1 MKIKRLL
8 AVFLLICVLLAAG
21 SVSIFAAR
29 PTYEASKQYKNSKY
43 YQNLIKTPLSGDQDS
58 DVVAIALSQL
68 GYREGNGDNQ
78 LGGTS
83 SDGIRDFV
91 EFNVLYG
98 KIDNN
103 QGNGLSYG
111 YYWCASFVNWCLRQA
126 GVSVKA
132 SAAAEIS
139 CRRWLQKCQDAGIY
153 REKLIYSPV
162 AGDLIFFKDS
172 DSLVASTHMG
182 IVLYSDA
189 KNVYTI
195 EGNTTDDNV
204 YSDDGCFVALKSY
217 RLNSSYIVG
226 YAHPDYTQK
235 EGVGKVDYSG
245 KELSAGMYVSKSE
258 INIYVSREMSGD
270 VRTIPAHE
278 VFTVKEIFRDGF
290 RVEYTAGGTTVEGYA
305 PDMSGAV
312 QMNVS
317 GSQKTVEFLDEDGSR
332 CFATNYLLPET
343 QPTVPS
349 ETPSRPDAGFVGWRQ
364 EGSDKLLFPG
374 EKISVSG
381 SSTTLYA
388 VWDTELYTVTFKG
401 PDGNVISE
409 VKGYFGE
416 KLDAP
421 TVDGLSQSKKFL
433 GWGVEVTKTIEGN
446 ATYYALIEDVDFGD
460 FKAENSFMLAA
471 IVAAVAVIGFGLLL
485 AVIIVKRNKR

>member
-1 MKIKRLL
+1 MKTKRVL
-8 AVFLLICVLLAAG
+8 AVFLLICTLLAVG
-21 SVSIFAAR
+21 GVSAFAAR
-29 PTYEASKQYKNSKY
+29 PTYEVSSQYKNGKY
-43 YQNLIKTPLSGDQDS
+43 YQNLIKTPLSGDQAS

-68 GYREGNGDNQ
+68 GYREGNSDKQ

-83 SDGIRDFV
+83 TDGVKDFA

-126 GVSVKA
+126 GVSIKA

-172 DSLVASTHMG
+172 DSLVTSTHMG

-226 YAHPDYTQK
+226 YAHPDYAQK
-235 EGVGKVDYSG
+235 DGVGKVDYSG
-245 KELSAGMYVSKSE
+245 KKLSAGMYVSKSE
-258 INIYVSREMSGD
+258 INIYGSREMSGEMQ
-270 VRTIPAHE
+270 TIPAHE
-278 VFTVKEIFRDGF
+278 VFTVKEIFCDSF
-290 RVEYTAGGTTVEGYA
+290 RVEYTSGGKTVEGYA
-305 PDMSGAV
+305 SDMSSAV
-312 QMNVS
+312 QMTVS
-317 GSQKTVEFLDEDGSR
+317 ESQKTVEFLDEDGNE

-343 QPTVPS
+343 QPIVPS
-349 ETPSRPDAGFVGWRQ
+349 EIPNRPDAGFVGWRQ
-364 EGSDKLLFPG
+364 NGSDKLLSPG
-374 EKISVSG
+374 DEIAISG
-381 SSTTLYA
+381 SSATLYA
-388 VWDTELYTVTFKG
+388 VWDTEIYTVTFKD
-401 PDGNVISE
+401 PDGKVLGE

-416 KLDAP
+416 KLEAP
-421 TVDGLSQSKKFL
+421 AIDGLPQSKKFL

-460 FKAENSFMLAA
+460 FKAENSSTLAIMA
-471 IVAAVAVIGFGLLL
+471 VAVAVIGFGALL
-485 AVIIVKRNKR
+485 AVIIVKRNK